1 MSCISFGC
9 FALLFIAL
17 EVIGFELL
25 EHTSK
30 TGFLAHRD
38 LLFLLADCQWELFR
52 TGFLGWVP
60 GMILEGV
67 TLHDFVIFCRKKRN
81 RKNRKTGKN
90 HTCWDP
96 WPRCRGDSE
105 PHLMMASPLAE
116 STFQAKLPW
125 HFGDHH

>member
-9 FALLFIAL
+9 VALLFIAL

-38 LLFLLADCQWELFR
+38 LLFLLVDCQWELFR
-52 TGFLGWVP
+52 SGFLGWVP

-67 TLHDFVIFCRKKRN
+67 TLHDSVGGRVQRIFNLGLEENMQKKTEN
-81 RKNRKTGKN
+81 REKLHMLG
-90 HTCWDP
+90 
-96 WPRCRGDSE
+96 S
-105 PHLMMASPLAE
+105 MAKM
-116 STFQAKLPW
+116 QR
-125 HFGDHH
+125 

>member
-9 FALLFIAL
+9 VALLFIAL

-67 TLHDFVIFCRKKRN
+67 TLHDSVGGRVQRIFNLDLEENMQKKTRKQG
-81 RKNRKTGKN
+81 KTTHVGI
-90 HTCWDP
+90 HGQD
-96 WPRCRGDSE
+96 
-105 PHLMMASPLAE
+105 AE
-116 STFQAKLPW
+116 VTPNLI
-125 HFGDHH
+125 